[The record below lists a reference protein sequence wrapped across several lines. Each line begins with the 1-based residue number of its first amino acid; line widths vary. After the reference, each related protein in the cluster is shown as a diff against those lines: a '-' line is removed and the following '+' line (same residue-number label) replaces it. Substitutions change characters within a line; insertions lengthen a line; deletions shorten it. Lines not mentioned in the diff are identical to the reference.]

1 MNEKLLRTFLS
12 VPVPGRIKSLKH
24 MFYSSMKDSPGDIK
38 WVRDPQVHLT
48 LSFLGHTPEST
59 VNTIIESVQ
68 QVIRQFE
75 PMVPTRPRVLWLG
88 VEGHTLPLIS
98 MVNQLRECL
107 DTLGFPSEEREYF
120 PHITLARIRYP
131 QRFTPNVDLFLQ
143 SSYDTIVFPVD
154 RVQFFSSELLPD
166 GAVYT
171 LLNSF
176 PLGET

>member
-1 MNEKLLRTFLS
+1 
-12 VPVPGRIKSLKH
+12 
-24 MFYSSMKDSPGDIK
+24 
-38 WVRDPQVHLT
+38 
-48 LSFLGHTPEST
+48 
-59 VNTIIESVQ
+59 
-68 QVIRQFE
+68 
-75 PMVPTRPRVLWLG
+75 
-88 VEGHTLPLIS
+88 
-98 MVNQLRECL
+98 
-107 DTLGFPSEEREYF
+107 PSEEREYF

-131 QRFTPNVDLFLQ
+131 QRFTPNIDLFLQ